1 MNQEDITAIEIVKN
15 LQENLRRTQSN
26 IRNTTLAMAMT
37 LLIALLG
44 SVFWGGGLNN
54 QVYNNKEDIKELTL
68 LVNTFVVKQTETN
81 TSYSK
86 RWETEKLIMISN
98 ETIRNLD
105 MLSFW
110 AKTRGFEGFNRGLN
124 KESN

>member
-1 MNQEDITAIEIVKN
+1 MNKEDVTAIEIVKN

-54 QVYNNKEDIKELTL
+54 QVNNNKENIKDLTL
-68 LVNTFVVKQTETN
+68 LVNTFVVKQTEAN
-81 TSYSK
+81 TSYT
-86 RWETEKLIMISN
+86 TEWDTKELIRISN

-110 AKTRGFEGFNRGLN
+110 AKSRGFEGFNRSVN